1 MARDKKPTSA
11 SVIGVGGMVQ
21 VEGRLCIDARDT
33 TGRRVFVDFVPYR
46 YTDGPIDDSALTQA
60 RRMERLAETLLTQAG
75 KLRARQTPARP
86 RQCASC
92 GRMHDAAVDCP

>member
-11 SVIGVGGMVQ
+11 SVTGVGSMAQ

-46 YTDGPIDDSALTQA
+46 YTDGPIDESAITQA
-60 RRMERLAETLLTQAG
+60 RRMERMAETLLAQAG
-75 KLRARQTPARP
+75 KLRAK
-86 RQCASC
+86 
-92 GRMHDAAVDCP
+92 GGL